1 MKAVLRLILIY
12 FTGTPLLRGVTA
24 LGLLCAAAGAGA
36 WLYLPPL
43 RGQLGAPSWSS
54 GIAAA
59 AFILLPI
66 AGILCLL
73 FGALLMPTL
82 FARLAA
88 SHYAYVLPYGRIKL
102 LASAFGTVTLLALV
116 ASAIIIVYYIGT
128 PMPLDVVF
136 LRALAVTLL
145 TYTLLYVVLWFVGR
159 SRTAIGLLGG
169 AMLVIVTLL
178 LPMRFIAMPT
188 TSLWW
193 PLGGCA
199 LLWSLLAA
207 GFVAGSRLKGTLGKA
222 RVTLLRV
229 ANSGASPEYHGGRE
243 LDFLVGTARPWLL
256 ALGQLVPIAIM
267 TYLYYLMTESF
278 IEAPSVWLFYL
289 TIFSALSG
297 AITSLAATR
306 SRALW
311 LRAHWTRG
319 ELFARVEAAFWRHNS
334 YTLGVLLIV
343 LVAIG
348 TYLGLSTQLLGFGL
362 PLLLLGSAV
371 STYLGLMMTRGIG
384 WLESVLA
391 VGTMLLLMS
400 TAVYAAD
407 PIAAVVTVIALEAL
421 LGALALLFRSLAQR
435 RWNNLDWMLC
445 RPELGVRAS
454 A

>member
-1 MKAVLRLILIY
+1 
-12 FTGTPLLRGVTA
+12 
-24 LGLLCAAAGAGA
+24 
-36 WLYLPPL
+36 
-43 RGQLGAPSWSS
+43 
-54 GIAAA
+54 
-59 AFILLPI
+59 
-66 AGILCLL
+66 
-73 FGALLMPTL
+73 
-82 FARLAA
+82 
-88 SHYAYVLPYGRIKL
+88 
-102 LASAFGTVTLLALV
+102 
-116 ASAIIIVYYIGT
+116 
-128 PMPLDVVF
+128 
-136 LRALAVTLL
+136 
-145 TYTLLYVVLWFVGR
+145 
-159 SRTAIGLLGG
+159 
-169 AMLVIVTLL
+169 
-178 LPMRFIAMPT
+178 
-188 TSLWW
+188 
-193 PLGGCA
+193 
-199 LLWSLLAA
+199 
-207 GFVAGSRLKGTLGKA
+207 
-222 RVTLLRV
+222 
-229 ANSGASPEYHGGRE
+229 
-243 LDFLVGTARPWLL
+243 
-256 ALGQLVPIAIM
+256 M